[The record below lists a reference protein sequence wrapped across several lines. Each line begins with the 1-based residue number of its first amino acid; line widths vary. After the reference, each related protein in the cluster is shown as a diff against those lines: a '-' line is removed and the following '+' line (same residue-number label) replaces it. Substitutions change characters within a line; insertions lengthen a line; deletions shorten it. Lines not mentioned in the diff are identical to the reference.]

1 MPGNLIVAIEYALIA
16 GCVGFAYWQG
26 GRADRL
32 GAIWFG
38 ANMILSGIVTVAGFR
53 STVVQL
59 VMDGTYAL
67 GLLPLAMIYVSYS
80 MGLLTLL
87 SAALFCLEALYLLND
102 WPVDRTYI
110 DTNNILWFIAPL
122 IFLGCGL
129 VNLRRN
135 RRAARAARATMVAA

>member
-1 MPGNLIVAIEYALIA
+1 MLSNLIVLIEYVLIA

-38 ANMILSGIVTVAGFR
+38 GNMVLSGIVTLAGFR

-59 VMDGTYAL
+59 VMDGTFAL

-110 DTNNILWFIAPL
+110 DTNNFLWFIAPL

-135 RRAARAARATMVAA
+135 RRAARAAMAAA